1 MNYSFKDS
9 QSFYYKTYIYNNIYI
24 AMPMYNLI
32 EYSDSYSDTPE
43 TLWKFK
49 RDEVPNNNADLTADN
64 SQSFRYKASLVGKT
78 ANAVNNTNSSVK
90 MTKIVVSL
98 KYLINFWR
106 SLEMS
111 LINCK
116 IHLKLNLIE
125 DCILSFYQVLKTL
138 QNLK

>member
-1 MNYSFKDS
+1 MH
-9 QSFYYKTYIYNNIYI
+9 
-24 AMPMYNLI
+24 MYNLI
-32 EYSDSYSDTPE
+32 EYSDSYSDRPE

-90 MTKIVVSL
+90 TTKIVVSL

-106 SLEMS
+106 SLEML

-125 DCILSFYQVLKTL
+125 DCILSFYQVLETL

>member
-1 MNYSFKDS
+1 
-9 QSFYYKTYIYNNIYI
+9 
-24 AMPMYNLI
+24 MYNLI

-90 MTKIVVSL
+90 KTKIVVSL

-116 IHLKLNLIE
+116 IHLKLNLIK
-125 DCILSFYQVLKTL
+125 DCILSSAGDTAKFKITDARLHVPIVTL
-138 QNLK
+138 STKYNVNLTNQIN

>member
-9 QSFYYKTYIYNNIYI
+9 QFFYYKTYIYNNIYI

-90 MTKIVVSL
+90 TTKIVVSL

>member
-1 MNYSFKDS
+1 
-9 QSFYYKTYIYNNIYI
+9 
-24 AMPMYNLI
+24 MYNLI

-90 MTKIVVSL
+90 KTKIVVSL

-116 IHLKLNLIE
+116 IHLKLNLIK
-125 DCILSFYQVLKTL
+125 DCI
-138 QNLK
+138 

>member
-1 MNYSFKDS
+1 
-9 QSFYYKTYIYNNIYI
+9 
-24 AMPMYNLI
+24 MYNLI

-64 SQSFRYKASLVGKT
+64 SQLFRYKVSLVGKT

-90 MTKIVVSL
+90 KTKIVVSL

-125 DCILSFYQVLKTL
+125 DCILSSAGDTAKFKITDARLHVPIVTL
-138 QNLK
+138 STKYNVNLTNQIN

>member
-1 MNYSFKDS
+1 
-9 QSFYYKTYIYNNIYI
+9 
-24 AMPMYNLI
+24 MPVYNLI

-90 MTKIVVSL
+90 KTKIVVSL

-125 DCILSFYQVLKTL
+125 DCILSSAGDTAKFKITDARLHVPIVTL
-138 QNLK
+138 STKYNVNLTNQIN